1 MARNVIERIFGI
13 LKRRFSLMVA
23 SPEYSED
30 KQAKFIPALC
40 VLHNFISIHD
50 HDSTDTGQQLSPRAD
65 SSHLPVAPIE
75 LPQPVWVSEEEELSA
90 SARRDKIAAKMWTSY
105 QQYLAER
112 GIR

>member
-1 MARNVIERIFGI
+1 MLKPVGNAEQEVTTEPCSMFLRARSTQRERIFGI

-65 SSHLPVAPIE
+65 SS
-75 LPQPVWVSEEEELSA
+75 
-90 SARRDKIAAKMWTSY
+90 D
-105 QQYLAER
+105 
-112 GIR
+112 